1 MNVLD
6 IAHLHKR
13 FGGIAAVN
21 DCSFSVRKGQ
31 IVGLIGPNGAGKT
44 TVFNIITGFL
54 RPDTGTIHFDS
65 TDTAKLRP
73 DQVFALGIS
82 RTFQSI
88 RLFPNMTVL
97 DNVLLAIK
105 DQNEHFLHAVLQLPA
120 WKREEEHHRA
130 IARATLAAVGLSG
143 KETEL
148 AGNISYG
155 QQKLLEIARAL
166 VSNPE
171 VLLLDEP
178 AAGVNPTMLQQIRK
192 LLLKLRAEGK
202 TILLVEHDM
211 EFVMGLCDTV
221 VVLDYGREI
230 AIGTPKE
237 ICKNPRVL
245 EAYLGGI

>member
-1 MNVLD
+1 MNVLE
-6 IAHLHKR
+6 IAHLQKR
-13 FGGIAAVN
+13 FGGITAVN
-21 DCSFSVRKGQ
+21 DCSFRVEKGK

-44 TVFNIITGFL
+44 TVFNLITGFM
-54 RPDTGTIHFDS
+54 RPDAGSIRFDGAS
-65 TDTAKLRP
+65 TAKLRP
-73 DQVFALGIS
+73 DQIFSFGIS

-105 DQNEHFLHAVLQLPA
+105 DQNEHLIHAVLQLPA

-130 IARATLAAVGLSG
+130 IARAVLAQVGLVG
-143 KETEL
+143 KEAEL

-166 VSNPE
+166 ASNPE
-171 VLLLDEP
+171 LLLLDEP
-178 AAGVNPTMLQQIRK
+178 AAGVNPTMLQQICK
-192 LLLKLRAEGK
+192 LLLKLKAEGK

-221 VVLDYGREI
+221 VVLDYGKEI

-237 ICKNPRVL
+237 ICRNPRVL